1 MSRDKDVE
9 MKEEHGESSS
19 EKLHEKPCPE
29 IKMSN
34 SALQEELESLRSA
47 LEEERKKSEEQE
59 KLAGEYL
66 DHLKRLK
73 AEFDNFR
80 KREMLYRQNFVKT
93 ANRDFVL
100 KILPILDDLEK
111 ALLEGK
117 KGDLDVNP
125 FYKGVELIYRKFV
138 ALLEKEGVKQLAVE
152 GCKFDPK
159 YHEAVSTVSLPERE
173 DYEIVE
179 ELRKGYL
186 FHDEVIRPAQ
196 VVVNRTSEDKMA

>member
-1 MSRDKDVE
+1 MT
-9 MKEEHGESSS
+9 EENRESSP
-19 EKLHEKPCPE
+19 EKLREQSCQEVKEPE
-29 IKMSN
+29 
-34 SALQEELESLRSA
+34 SALQDEVKSLRSA

-93 ANRDFVL
+93 ANRDFIL
-100 KILPILDDLEK
+100 KILPILDDMEK
-111 ALLEGK
+111 ALAEGK
-117 KGDLDVNP
+117 KGNFNADP
-125 FYKGVELIYRKFV
+125 FYQGVELIYRKFV
-138 ALLEKEGVKQLAVE
+138 NLLEKEGVKQLVVE
-152 GCKFDPK
+152 GQKFDPK
-159 YHEAVSTVSLPERE
+159 YHEAMGTVSLPEKE

-186 FHDEVIRPAQ
+186 LHDEVIRPAQ
-196 VVVNRTSEDKMA
+196 VIVNRLSEDKMA